1 MKFHLRR
8 ITRDIKITFEE
19 MSTTLCQIEACLN
32 SHPLVPLNTV
42 NENVIEVLTLG
53 HFIAEN
59 H

>member
-1 MKFHLRR
+1 M
-8 ITRDIKITFEE
+8 TFEE

-32 SHPLVPLNTV
+32 SRPLVPLNTV
-42 NENVIEVLTLG
+42 DENVVEVLTPG